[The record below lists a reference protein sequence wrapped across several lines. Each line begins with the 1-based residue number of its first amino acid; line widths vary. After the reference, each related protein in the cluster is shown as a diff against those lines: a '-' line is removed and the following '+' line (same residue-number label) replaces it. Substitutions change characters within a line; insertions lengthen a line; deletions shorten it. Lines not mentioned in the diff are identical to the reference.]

1 MYIKANNPFL
11 LSSVL
16 MQSWR
21 IDLFRSN
28 YSASGDCRH
37 GGLSGLR
44 SQYRV
49 VTPTVDSENRYSKIL
64 TNRIVL
70 LQSIIMFKLSSV
82 IVLLSL
88 LTAVAGWTWKKPS
101 HKFDKVKIS
110 AV

>member
-1 MYIKANNPFL
+1 M
-11 LSSVL
+11 
-16 MQSWR
+16 
-21 IDLFRSN
+21 
-28 YSASGDCRH
+28 
-37 GGLSGLR
+37 SGLR

-49 VTPTVDSENRYSKIL
+49 VTPTVDREKTENRYSKIL

-101 HKFDKVKIS
+101 HKFDKVKIAS
-110 AV
+110 